1 MLEKHGRIAFATIS
15 RQSSRLPFTQSSRRA
30 PQAAVE
36 CRFSIFRRMAR
47 AAGSTPIQPLRP
59 PAARCPAMTHTDDK
73 TLDELDQFLMSDIM
87 SENTMTIE
95 MLDGYLSAIAI
106 GPVTIAPTE
115 WLADVWGPSED
126 DAPDFES
133 YEQAEHVFNLMM
145 RHYNAILQTFD
156 KDPSSIAP
164 LFSVNEVG
172 EDDDAHEYIDAEAWA
187 NGFFQGMGLRW
198 DDWQPLLEHPEAD
211 EWLRPLRLLGGD
223 ELSEEERELVAVP
236 AEREKLSEQVP
247 PSVLKIHEFWL
258 PHRAPTQERLLAQTI
273 QRDTPKVGRNDPCPC
288 GSGKKHKKCCG
299 TDDGQPD

>member
-1 MLEKHGRIAFATIS
+1 
-15 RQSSRLPFTQSSRRA
+15 
-30 PQAAVE
+30 
-36 CRFSIFRRMAR
+36 
-47 AAGSTPIQPLRP
+47 
-59 PAARCPAMTHTDDK
+59 MTHTDDK

-95 MLDGYLSAIAI
+95 MLDGYLTAIAI
-106 GPVTIAPTE
+106 GPATIAPTE

-223 ELSEEERELVAVP
+223 ELSDEERELVAVP